1 VASDRVDGVR
11 RALEA
16 TPDNHALRLL
26 LAEMLADE
34 GDAAGALDEYDRLH
48 ADRELPAESLLAAGQ
63 AALDAGRQDRAQAF
77 ADAAS
82 ANGLADEASQLKS
95 EIDASLGLKGMVPM
109 LRPGGA
115 GDDDGEEERAELE
128 LDADRAV
135 TFADVGGLDDVK
147 KTINR
152 TIILPFQRH
161 DLYEKYKRGA
171 GGGVLLFGPPGCGKT
186 MLARATAGECGLPFS
201 NVRIEEIL
209 DPYFGVS
216 EQKLHDAFVQARRFA
231 PCVLFLDELDA
242 IAFARRKHTSNVG
255 RPLVDQLLQELDA
268 IGADN
273 EGVLVLAA
281 TNAPWD
287 VDEAMK
293 RPGRF
298 DRMVFVPPPDEP
310 ARARILEL
318 QLEGRPASGVD
329 VQKVANK
336 TPLFSGA
343 DLRAL
348 ADRAVDL
355 VIDEALETGHDR
367 PLKTGDLETALK
379 GMRPSTLEWLATA
392 RNYVDF
398 ANQGGRYDEVAAFL
412 VSREVKSWR

>member
-1 VASDRVDGVR
+1 VTGDRVDGLR
-11 RALEA
+11 SALA
-16 TPDNHALRLL
+16 GAPDNHVLRLL
-26 LAEMLADE
+26 LAETLMNGGKPADALA
-34 GDAAGALDEYDRLH
+34 EYDRLL
-48 ADRELPAESLLAAGQ
+48 AAEQLDEAALIAAGRAALAAG
-63 AALDAGRQDRAQAF
+63 RHDRAQAF
-77 ADAAS
+77 LEAAS
-82 ANGLADEASQLKS
+82 SAGVLNGVSELKT
-95 EIDASLGLKGMVPM
+95 EINESLGLQQMVQVVKQ
-109 LRPGGA
+109 RV
-115 GDDDGEEERAELE
+115 DDDGVVGPPQLE
-128 LDADRAV
+128 LDSKAAI
-135 TFADVGGLDDVK
+135 TFADVGGLGDVK

-186 MLARATAGECGLPFS
+186 LLARATAGECGLPFS

-216 EQKLHDAFVQARRFA
+216 ESNLHDAFVQARRFA

-242 IAFARRKHTSNVG
+242 IAFARRKHSGSVG
-255 RPLVDQLLQELDA
+255 RQLVDQLLQELDA

-273 EGVLVLAA
+273 ENILVLAA

-298 DRMVFVPPPDEP
+298 DRIVFVPPPDPP
-310 ARARILEL
+310 AREHILSL
-318 QLEGRPASGVD
+318 HLAGRPTESIDLA
-329 VQKVANK
+329 QIAKRA
-336 TPLFSGA
+336 PLFSGA

-348 ADRAVDL
+348 VERAVDL
-355 VIDEALETGHDR
+355 VIDDALERGEER
-367 PLKTGDLETALK
+367 PLTTKDLERAAD
-379 GMRPSTLEWLATA
+379 GMRPTTLEWIATA
-392 RNYVDF
+392 RNYVEF

-412 VSREVKSWR
+412 VSREARAWKA

>member
-1 VASDRVDGVR
+1 VTGDRVDGLR
-11 RALEA
+11 SALA
-16 TPDNHALRLL
+16 GAPDNHVLRLL
-26 LAEMLADE
+26 LAETLMNGDKPADALA
-34 GDAAGALDEYDRLH
+34 EYDRLL
-48 ADRELPAESLLAAGQ
+48 AAKQLDEAGLIAAGRAALAAG
-63 AALDAGRQDRAQAF
+63 RHDRAQAF
-77 ADAAS
+77 LEAAS
-82 ANGLADEASQLKS
+82 SAGVLNGVSELKT
-95 EIDASLGLKGMVPM
+95 EINESLGLQQMVQVVKQ
-109 LRPGGA
+109 RV
-115 GDDDGEEERAELE
+115 DDDGVVGPPQLE
-128 LDADRAV
+128 LDSKAAI
-135 TFADVGGLDDVK
+135 TFADVGGLGDVK
-147 KTINR
+147 RAINR

-186 MLARATAGECGLPFS
+186 LLARATAGECGLPFS

-216 EQKLHDAFVQARRFA
+216 ESNLHDAFVQARRFA

-242 IAFARRKHTSNVG
+242 IAFARRKHSGSVG
-255 RPLVDQLLQELDA
+255 RQLVDQLLQELDA

-273 EGVLVLAA
+273 ENILVLAA

-298 DRMVFVPPPDEP
+298 DRILFVPPPDPP
-310 ARARILEL
+310 ARQHILSLHLAGRPSESINLARIAK
-318 QLEGRPASGVD
+318 R
-329 VQKVANK
+329 

-348 ADRAVDL
+348 VERAVDL
-355 VIDEALETGHDR
+355 VIDDALERGEER
-367 PLKTGDLETALK
+367 PLKTEDLERAVD
-379 GMRPSTLEWLATA
+379 GMRPSTLEWIATA
-392 RNYVDF
+392 RNYVEF

-412 VSREVKSWR
+412 VSREARAWKA

>member
-1 VASDRVDGVR
+1 VASDRVEGLR

-16 TPDNHALRLL
+16 APESHALRLL
-26 LAEMLADE
+26 LAETLAAE
-34 GDAAGALDEYDRLH
+34 GAAEAALAEYERLIAEGRLLDEN
-48 ADRELPAESLLAAGQ
+48 LLAAGRT
-63 AALDAGRQDRAQAF
+63 ALAAGRHDRAQAF
-77 ADAAS
+77 VDAARE
-82 ANGLADEASQLKS
+82 AGLTQEASELKS
-95 EIDASLGLKGMVPM
+95 EIDASLGLEGVVQMV
-109 LRPGGA
+109 RPGA
-115 GDDDGEEERAELE
+115 GEEDDVLELE
-128 LDADRAV
+128 LDSRPAV
-135 TFADVGGLDDVK
+135 TFADVGGLEDVK
-147 KTINR
+147 KTVNR

-186 MLARATAGECGLPFS
+186 LLARATAGECGLPFS

-209 DPYFGVS
+209 NPFYGVS
-216 EQKLHDAFVQARRFA
+216 ERNLHDVFVQARRFS

-255 RPLVDQLLQELDA
+255 RPLVDQLLQELDS
-268 IGADN
+268 IGSDN
-273 EGVLVLAA
+273 EGVLILAA

-298 DRMVFVPPPDEP
+298 DRMLFVPPPDQP
-310 ARARILEL
+310 ARELIIELEL
-318 QLEGRPASGVD
+318 RGRPASGVD
-329 VQKVANK
+329 ARRIAKR

-343 DLRAL
+343 DLRSL
-348 ADRAVDL
+348 VERAVDA
-355 VIDEALETGHDR
+355 VIDEALEHGEER
-367 PLKTGDLETALK
+367 PLTTGDLESALQ

-398 ANQGGRYDEVAAFL
+398 ANQGGSYNEVAAFL
-412 VSREVKSWR
+412 ISPDARAWRD